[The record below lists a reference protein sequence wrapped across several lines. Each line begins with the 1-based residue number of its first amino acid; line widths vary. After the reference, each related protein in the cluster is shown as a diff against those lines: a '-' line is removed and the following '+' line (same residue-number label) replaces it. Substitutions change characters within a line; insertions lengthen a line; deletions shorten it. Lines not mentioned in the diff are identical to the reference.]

1 MFLTKIWSVL
11 VTLFAVAV
19 TAAFLLATP
28 PAESQLQEAY
38 HQQLDGAQGLVD
50 SHLRMESR
58 RRLDFFS
65 TVGKDYKIVKY
76 LKEAKGKDTATAKPI
91 AEKLKSYLN
100 AKLKSGKAGKVFSQK
115 YTTVEFADTDG
126 KVWARLGDNEGR
138 FGDSVRNNPGMKR
151 ALEQRI
157 CSDDTVVRSGGLY
170 FVWSCPVRYVKDGQ
184 KVEHVGA
191 VRALKKIDD
200 DFAASLLA
208 LIGES
213 DAAELPAAAKG
224 KKGKKGKKAAKGK
237 KGKKAAK
244 GKKGKKDAEAEKK
257 AKSRKLKVAIA
268 FFRKQ
273 KLVARTGPSK
283 LWSKVKAVYGE
294 HKGLVDDPAIGRSPA
309 VGLKDGDS
317 RYLMVVGRLPGEASG
332 GGNYW
337 AILWRFPS
345 RLGPW
350 AFRSSKLPRS
360 EQFKY
365 LPMGLFV
372 VLGVVALFLT
382 VFLNWFEGDRPIGKL
397 LKQSR
402 DLSVG
407 NIEKLDDTQFRG
419 RLGSI
424 TRSINEGLE
433 LVADK
438 VPSKPALH
446 DKDLDSILGGPDTSD
461 EDFSL
466 PPTESESGAKPT
478 GSVLAGLGGPP
489 EVSGPSGAPPPP
501 PDLPGGGGLD
511 ENPMQ
516 PTPSGN
522 FSFGVPSGSHPNT
535 SPGQGPGG
543 PPPPPPAPPA
553 LSGGENAA
561 WREVYEQFLAT
572 KKQCGESVDKLTF
585 GAFSAKLDKNKQ
597 AVVDKT
603 GCKDVTF
610 RVYIKDGKAALKA
623 TPVNG

>member
-38 HQQLDGAQGLVD
+38 YQQLDGAQGLVD

-58 RRLDFFS
+58 RRLDFFNI
-65 TVGKDYKIVKY
+65 VGKDYKIVKY
-76 LKEAKGKDTATAKPI
+76 LKEARGKDTATAKPI

-100 AKLKSGKAGKVFSQK
+100 AKLKSGKAGKIFSQK
-115 YTTVEFADTDG
+115 YTSVEFVDLDG
-126 KVWARLGDNEGR
+126 KVWAQLGENEGR
-138 FGDSVRNNPGMKR
+138 FGNSLRNNPGVKR
-151 ALEQRI
+151 ALEQRV
-157 CSDDTVVRSGGLY
+157 CSDNTVVRNGALY
-170 FVWSCPVRYVKDGQ
+170 FIWSCPVRYVKDGQ

-191 VRALKKIDD
+191 VRAMKKIDD

-208 LIGES
+208 LIGET
-213 DAAELPAAAKG
+213 DTAEKGAEAKG
-224 KKGKKGKKAAKGK
+224 KKSPKAKKKSKGKKNPKAK
-237 KGKKAAK
+237 
-244 GKKGKKDAEAEKK
+244 KK

-268 FFRKQ
+268 FFMKQ
-273 KLVARTGPSK
+273 KLMARTGASK
-283 LWSKVKAVYGE
+283 LWSKVKGVYSK
-294 HKGLVDDPAIGRSPA
+294 HKGTVDDPLTGRSPA
-309 VGLKDGDS
+309 VELKDGGN

-350 AFRSSKLPRS
+350 AFRSSKLPRA

-365 LPMGLFV
+365 LPMSIFV

-397 LKQSR
+397 FRQSR
-402 DLSVG
+402 DLSMG
-407 NIEKLDDTQFRG
+407 KMEKLDDTQFRG

-424 TRSINEGLE
+424 ARSINEGLE

-438 VPSKPALH
+438 APSKPALH

-466 PPTESESGAKPT
+466 DPDAEDPGAKPT
-478 GSVLAGLGGPP
+478 GSVLDGVDGSGVPSAAMPNVGSGGG
-489 EVSGPSGAPPPP
+489 VPPPP
-501 PDLPGGGGLD
+501 PDD
-511 ENPMQ
+511 NPMQ

-522 FSFGVPSGSHPNT
+522 FAFGLPDGSTPHT

-543 PPPPPPAPPA
+543 PPPPPPEIPGGDA
-553 LSGGENAA
+553 GENPA
-561 WREVYEQFLAT
+561 WREVYDQFVVT
-572 KKQCGESVDKLTF
+572 KKQCGENVDKLTF
-585 GAFSAKLDKNKQ
+585 DAFSAKLDKNKQ
-597 AVVDKT
+597 AVMDKT
-603 GCKDVTF
+603 GCIDVGF

-623 TPVNG
+623 TPVKS

>member
-38 HQQLDGAQGLVD
+38 YQQLDGAQGLVD

-58 RRLDFFS
+58 RRLDFFN
-65 TVGKDYKIVKY
+65 TVGKDFKIVKY
-76 LKEAKGKDTATAKPI
+76 LKEAKGKDTATAKPM
-91 AEKLKSYLN
+91 AEALKSYLN
-100 AKLKSGKAGKVFSQK
+100 AKLKSGNAGKIFSQK
-115 YTTVEFADTDG
+115 YTTVEFADLDG

-138 FGDSVRNNPGMKR
+138 FGDSVRNNPGIKS

-157 CSDDTVVRSGGLY
+157 CSDDTMVRDGALY
-170 FVWSCPVRYVKDGQ
+170 FLWSCPVRYVKDGQ
-184 KVEHVGA
+184 PVVHVGA
-191 VRALKKIDD
+191 VRAMKKIDD
-200 DFAASLLA
+200 DFATRLLA

-213 DAAELPAAAKG
+213 EGAGKAAAKA
-224 KKGKKGKKAAKGK
+224 KSKKGKKAKKPSAKAPK
-237 KGKKAAK
+237 QAA
-244 GKKGKKDAEAEKK
+244 
-257 AKSRKLKVAIA
+257 SRKLKVAIG
-268 FFRKQ
+268 FFQKQ

-283 LWSKVKAVYGE
+283 LWAQVKGVYAE
-294 HKGLVDDPAIGRSPA
+294 HKGTVDDPLIGRSPA
-309 VGLKDGDS
+309 VELKDGGN
-317 RYLMVVGRLPGEASG
+317 RYLMVVGRLPGSASG

-350 AFRSSKLPRS
+350 AFRSSKLPKS

-365 LPMGLFV
+365 LPMGIFV
-372 VLGVVALFLT
+372 VLAVLAVILT

-397 LKQSR
+397 LRQSR

-407 NIEKLDDTQFRG
+407 NVEKLDDTQFRG

-446 DKDLDSILGGPDTSD
+446 DKDLDSILGGPDISD

-466 PPTESESGAKPT
+466 PPVDSGATAKPT
-478 GSVLAGLGGPP
+478 GSVLDGLGA
-489 EVSGPSGAPPPP
+489 PSAPGAPARGGAPPVPP
-501 PDLPGGGGLD
+501 SFPRADSGD

-522 FSFGVPSGSHPNT
+522 FAFGVPSGSIPHT

-543 PPPPPPAPPA
+543 PPPAPPAPPA
-553 LSGGENAA
+553 LPATENVA
-561 WREVYEQFLAT
+561 WHEVYDQFVAT
-572 KKQCGESVDKLTF
+572 KKQCGENVDKLTF
-585 GAFSAKLDKNKQ
+585 GAFSAKLAKNKQ

-603 GCKDVTF
+603 GCQDVTF

-623 TPVNG
+623 TPVKA

>member
-76 LKEAKGKDTATAKPI
+76 LKAAKGKDTATAKPF

-115 YTTVEFADTDG
+115 YTAVEFVDVDG
-126 KVWARLGDNEGR
+126 KVWARLGENEGR
-138 FGDSVRNNPGMKR
+138 FGDSLRNHPGVKR

-157 CSDDTVVRSGGLY
+157 CSDNTVVQGGSLY
-170 FVWSCPVRYVKDGQ
+170 FIWSCPVRYVKDGV

-191 VRALKKIDD
+191 VRAMKKVDD

-208 LIGES
+208 LIGET
-213 DAAELPAAAKG
+213 DGAEKSGQAKKAKKA
-224 KKGKKGKKAAKGK
+224 KKGKKGAKGAKAKAKAA
-237 KGKKAAK
+237 
-244 GKKGKKDAEAEKK
+244 KK

-268 FFRKQ
+268 FFNKQ

-283 LWSKVKAVYGE
+283 LWAKVKGVYAK
-294 HKGLVDDPAIGRSPA
+294 HKATVDDPLIGRSPA
-309 VGLKDGDS
+309 VGLKDGAN

-345 RLGPW
+345 SLGPW
-350 AFRSSKLPRS
+350 AFRSSKLPKS

-372 VLGVVALFLT
+372 VLAVLAVILT

-407 NIEKLDDTQFRG
+407 KLDKLDDAQFRG

-424 TRSINEGLE
+424 ARSINEGLE
-433 LVADK
+433 LTADK

-446 DKDLDSILGGPDTSD
+446 DEDLDSILGGPDTSD

-466 PPTESESGAKPT
+466 PPKEGEATAKPT
-478 GSVLAGLGGPP
+478 GSVLDGVGGPAEP
-489 EVSGPSGAPPPP
+489 AAAGGPPPP
-501 PDLPGGGGLD
+501 PELPGAAD
-511 ENPMQ
+511 DNPLQ

-522 FSFGVPSGSHPNT
+522 FAFGVPSGSTPHT
-535 SPGQGPGG
+535 TPGQGPGG
-543 PPPPPPAPPA
+543 PPPAPPEPPAA
-553 LSGGENAA
+553 AGGDNAA
-561 WREVYEQFLAT
+561 WQEVFEQFVAT
-572 KKQCGESVDKLTF
+572 KKQCGENVDKLTF
-585 GAFSAKLDKNKQ
+585 EAFSAKLDKNKQ
-597 AVVDKT
+597 AVIDKT
-603 GCKDVTF
+603 GCVDVNF

-623 TPVNG
+623 TPVKS

>member
-58 RRLDFFS
+58 RRLDFFN
-65 TVGKDYKIVKY
+65 TVGKDFKIVKY

-91 AEKLKSYLN
+91 ADKLKSYLN
-100 AKLKSGKAGKVFSQK
+100 AKLKSGKAGKIFSQK

-126 KVWARLGDNEGR
+126 KVWARLGDGEGR
-138 FGDSVRNNPGMKR
+138 FGDSVRHNPGMKR

-157 CSDDTVVRSGGLY
+157 CSDDTVVRGGALY
-170 FVWSCPVRYVKDGQ
+170 FLWSCPVRYVKDGQ

-200 DFAASLLA
+200 DFATSLLA

-213 DAAELPAAAKG
+213 EAAERPAAAKAAM
-224 KKGKKGKKAAKGK
+224 GKKGKKA
-237 KGKKAAK
+237 KKAKRDDKAK
-244 GKKGKKDAEAEKK
+244 KK

-268 FFRKQ
+268 FFQKQ

-283 LWSKVKAVYGE
+283 LWVQVKGVYAK
-294 HKGLVDDPAIGRSPA
+294 HKATVDDPLIGRSPA
-309 VGLKDGDS
+309 VELKDGGN
-317 RYLMVVGRLPGEASG
+317 RYLMVVGRLPGDASG

-350 AFRSSKLPRS
+350 AFRSSNLPKN

-365 LPMGLFV
+365 LPMSLFV
-372 VLGVVALFLT
+372 VLGVLALFLT
-382 VFLNWFEGDRPIGKL
+382 LFLNWFEGDRPIGKL

-407 NIEKLDDTQFRG
+407 NIEKLDDTRFRG

-446 DKDLDSILGGPDTSD
+446 DKDLDSILGGPDISD

-466 PPTESESGAKPT
+466 PSTESDAGAKPT
-478 GSVLAGLGGPP
+478 GSVLDGLGRPG
-489 EVSGPSGAPPPP
+489 EPSAPSPAGAPQPP

-522 FSFGVPSGSHPNT
+522 FSFGVPSGSTPNT
-535 SPGQGPGG
+535 APGQGLGG
-543 PPPPPPAPPA
+543 PPPTPPAPPMPPA
-553 LSGGENAA
+553 AENAA
-561 WREVYEQFLAT
+561 WREVYDQFVAT
-572 KKQCGESVDKLTF
+572 KKQCGESVDKLTIE
-585 GAFSAKLDKNKQ
+585 AFSAKLDKNKK
-597 AVVDKT
+597 AVIDKT

-623 TPVNG
+623 TPVKG

>member
-11 VTLFAVAV
+11 VTLVAVAV

-38 HQQLDGAQGLVD
+38 YQQLDGAQGLVD

-58 RRLDFFS
+58 RRLDFFN

-91 AEKLKSYLN
+91 AEALKGYLN

-115 YTTVEFADTDG
+115 YTSVEFVDLDG
-126 KVWARLGDNEGR
+126 KVWAQLGENEGR
-138 FGDSVRNNPGMKR
+138 FGNSLRNNPGVKR
-151 ALEQRI
+151 ALEQRV
-157 CSDDTVVRSGGLY
+157 CSDNTMVRNGALY
-170 FVWSCPVRYVKDGQ
+170 FLWSCPVRYVKDGQ

-191 VRALKKIDD
+191 VRAMKKIDD
-200 DFAASLLA
+200 DFVASLLA
-208 LIGES
+208 LIGQT
-213 DAAELPAAAKG
+213 DASGNTAKTEAKKSAKG
-224 KKGKKGKKAAKGK
+224 AKKGKKAKGK
-237 KGKKAAK
+237 KSVKAASK
-244 GKKGKKDAEAEKK
+244 IK
-257 AKSRKLKVAIA
+257 ARKLKVAIA
-268 FFRKQ
+268 FFMKQ
-273 KLVARTGPSK
+273 KLMARTGESK
-283 LWSKVKAVYGE
+283 LWSKVKGVYVK
-294 HKGLVDDPAIGRSPA
+294 HKKTVDDPQIGRSPA
-309 VGLKDGDS
+309 VELTDGGN
-317 RYLMVVGRLPGEASG
+317 RYLMVVGRLPGAASG

-365 LPMGLFV
+365 LPMSIFV
-372 VLGVVALFLT
+372 VLGVLALFLT

-402 DLSVG
+402 ELSLG
-407 NIEKLDDTQFRG
+407 NAEKLDDTQFRG

-424 TRSINEGLE
+424 ARSLNEGLE

-438 VPSKPALH
+438 APSKPALH

-466 PPTESESGAKPT
+466 DPDSAEANAKPT
-478 GSVLAGLGGPP
+478 GSVLDSLDGSGVPSAAMPALG
-489 EVSGPSGAPPPP
+489 SGGAPPPP
-501 PDLPGGGGLD
+501 PPPPED
-511 ENPMQ
+511 NPMQ

-522 FSFGVPSGSHPNT
+522 FAFGVPSGTTPHT
-535 SPGQGPGG
+535 SPGQGPDG
-543 PPPPPPAPPA
+543 PPPAPPEPPA
-553 LSGGENAA
+553 APGGENAA
-561 WREVYEQFLAT
+561 WREVYDQFVVT
-572 KKQCGESVDKLTF
+572 KKQCGENVDKLTF
-585 GAFSAKLDKNKQ
+585 DAFTAKLDKNKQ
-597 AVVDKT
+597 AVIDKT
-603 GCKDVTF
+603 GCVDVSF

-623 TPVNG
+623 TPVKA